1 MAINYNDI
9 NNRICDRTESWCWQ
23 TDRKIS
29 QAEVREIWQDKH
41 RGISSKELIEKVNKE
56 LKDNKLISINEV
68 DKDSQE
74 NLGFINSVRVG
85 ILDNG
90 KRVIIRCHP
99 KGIKNGYFYVESLVA
114 KKLKEI
120 GLPTYSTYCIHD
132 LEDEND
138 CAFQVIDKIEG
149 IAVKKW
155 LETHPEDTMKLTY
168 ETGKM
173 MKKIHNLKVKGFGS
187 FDNEKAKLGR
197 LECLHSSLADFVNCS
212 LKNNLATLVK
222 YKTITQ
228 QQSTKILSL
237 FSKDNPLLNCKQ
249 SVLIHNDF
257 VDWNL
262 LTDGNTI
269 TGILDLDECAGG
281 AAVCDIASWSGMSSL
296 ERVEEFL
303 KGYFENE
310 KLSKDFDKKLKLIS
324 FRWII
329 SNMSLRNSRF
339 EYMPDDKFLMSLIA
353 DGKEQMKFYMN
364 YFNLGEKK

>member
-1 MAINYNDI
+1 MAINYKDI
-9 NNRICDRTESWCWQ
+9 NKRICDRTESWCWQ

-29 QAEVREIWQDKH
+29 QEEVREIWQDKH
-41 RGISSKELIEKVNKE
+41 RGISSKELIEKVNNE
-56 LKDNKLISINEV
+56 LKGNKLISINEV
-68 DKDSQE
+68 DKNAQE

-85 ILDNG
+85 TLDNG
-90 KRVIIRCHP
+90 KKVIIRCHP
-99 KGIKNGYFYVESLVA
+99 RGIKNGYFHVESLVA
-114 KKLKEI
+114 KELKNM

-138 CAFQVIDKIEG
+138 CAFQVIEKIEG
-149 IAVKKW
+149 IAVKNW
-155 LETHPEDTMKLTY
+155 LEAHPEDTMKLTY

-173 MKKIHNLKVKGFGS
+173 MRKMHALKVKGFGS
-187 FDNEKAKLGR
+187 FDNEKAKLGK
-197 LECLHSSLADFVNCS
+197 LECLHNSLANFVNCG
-212 LKNNLATLVK
+212 LKNNLETLVK

-228 QQSTKILSL
+228 EQSAKILNL
-237 FSKDNPLLNCKQ
+237 FSKDNPLLDCKQ

-303 KGYFENE
+303 KGYFEDE
-310 KLSKDFDKKLKLIS
+310 KPSQDFDRKLKLIS

-329 SNMSLRNSRF
+329 SNMSLRNSRL
-339 EYMPDDKFLMSLIA
+339 EYMPDNKFLQSLIA

-364 YFNLGEKK
+364 YFNLGE